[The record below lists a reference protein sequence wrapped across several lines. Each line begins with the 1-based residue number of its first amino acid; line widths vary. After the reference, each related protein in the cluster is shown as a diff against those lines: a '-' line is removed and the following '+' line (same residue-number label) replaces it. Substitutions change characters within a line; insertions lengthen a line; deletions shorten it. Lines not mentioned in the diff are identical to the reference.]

1 MLRMKGAQGSRWGSL
16 HAAALFSP
24 LTLLPTLIAEHFL
37 LSSSLWRTRHLSA
50 QLSPLVHLCSIRSP
64 FPLTAHVFSLLICT
78 TEPTFHSVLQYC
90 GHPQVLLLY
99 LHIDTARSSLK
110 LSNMNKTSIKQNFP
124 QDTAKKIGR
133 EIFSPSL
140 LSSQAEKILKG

>member
-24 LTLLPTLIAEHFL
+24 LTLLPTLIPE
-37 LSSSLWRTRHLSA
+37 LSPFIFFMKNQALSA

-64 FPLTAHVFSLLICT
+64 FPLTANVFSLLTCT

-90 GHPQVLLLY
+90 GHPQMFLLY
-99 LHIDTARSSLK
+99 LHIDTARSLK
-110 LSNMNKTSIKQNFP
+110 LSNMNKTSIKQNFS
-124 QDTAKKIGR
+124 QNTAQQIGR